1 MPEPNIL
8 LEIQH
13 IHNRFSCTNT
23 QSKILTKDS
32 HGPKDKGSSVS
43 HQWQGMGLRKV
54 LLHCLCSN
62 VAASSQNLRDSGLPG
77 AEALQPSLKTPNSF
91 SIYNL
96 FFPSL
101 FLS

>member
-1 MPEPNIL
+1 MDQRTKEV
-8 LEIQH
+8 QYH
-13 IHNRFSCTNT
+13 ISG
-23 QSKILTKDS
+23 KE
-32 HGPKDKGSSVS
+32 
-43 HQWQGMGLRKV
+43 MGLRKV

-96 FFPSL
+96 FPPPFFFLKIFFSCPS
-101 FLS
+101 